1 MKAKV
6 QAVMKTFLEIVG
18 GVAGI
23 VLLYYGAEFLIR
35 GGVGVARK
43 LHIPELI
50 VGLTLVA
57 FGTSAPEFV
66 VSLSAGISGK
76 GDIAIGNIVG
86 SNICNIALILGL
98 CALIRPLSVN
108 PRLFRMDL
116 PIMTAS
122 TLLLAVFLFFFYG
135 VGRWQAGIFLLMM
148 AGFIA
153 WQFLS
158 AKKNREDAAALAEE
172 LEENAGNKNHSAIV
186 LLLMVAGGLLG
197 LVAGARLFVNGAVS
211 AARFLG
217 VPEAII
223 ALSLVALG
231 TSLPELATSLVAAL
245 KKQGD
250 IAVGNVVGS
259 NIFNIL
265 FILGIAPLVRPFSAR
280 GISPVDCA
288 VMVLVTLL
296 AVPFM
301 WTRKRISR
309 AEGALLLAVYVAYI
323 VFLAFFPLG

>member
-1 MKAKV
+1 
-6 QAVMKTFLEIVG
+6 MKTLLEMTG
-18 GVAGI
+18 GIAGI
-23 VLLYYGAEFLIR
+23 ALLYYGADFLIR
-35 GGVGVARK
+35 GGVEIARK

-66 VSLSAGISGK
+66 VSLSAGIAGK

-98 CALIRPLSVN
+98 CALIRPLAVN
-108 PRLFRMDL
+108 SRLFRMDL
-116 PIMTAS
+116 PIMTVS
-122 TLLLAVFLFFFYG
+122 TLLLAVFLFFSRG
-135 VGRWQAGIFLLMM
+135 VNRWQAVIFLLMM

-153 WQFLS
+153 WQFFS
-158 AKKNREDAAALAEE
+158 ARKNREDAAALAAE
-172 LEENAGNKNHSAIV
+172 LEESAGGRTYPAII
-186 LLLMVAGGLLG
+186 LLLMVAGGLAG
-197 LVAGARLFVNGAVS
+197 LTGGARLFVNGAVS
-211 AARFLG
+211 AARLLG

-231 TSLPELATSLVAAL
+231 TSLPELATSLVASL

-259 NIFNIL
+259 NIFNVL
-265 FILGIAPLVRPFSAR
+265 FILGIAPLVHPFSAR

-288 VMVLVTLL
+288 VMVLVTLI

-309 AEGALLLAVYVAYI
+309 TEGALLLAVYVAYI
-323 VFLAFFPLG
+323 VFLAIFSRG

>member
-1 MKAKV
+1 MN
-6 QAVMKTFLEIVG
+6 TFLEIVG
-18 GVAGI
+18 GIVGI

-35 GGVGVARK
+35 GGVGIARK
-43 LHIPELI
+43 LHVPELV

-66 VSLSAGISGK
+66 VSLNAGVSGN

-98 CALIRPLSVN
+98 CAFIKPLSVN

-116 PIMTAS
+116 PIMMIS
-122 TLLLAVFLFFFYG
+122 SLFLALFLFFFHG
-135 VGRWQAGIFLLMM
+135 VCRWQALIFLLIM
-148 AGFIA
+148 AGFVI
-153 WQFLS
+153 WQYFS
-158 AKKNREDAAALAEE
+158 VRMDRANAARFTAE
-172 LEENAGNKNHSAIV
+172 LEESAGGKKHLAIV
-186 LLLMVAGGLLG
+186 LLLMVVGGLVG
-197 LVAGARLFVNGAVS
+197 LVAGARLFVNGAVVT
-211 AARFLG
+211 ARLLG

-231 TSLPELATSLVAAL
+231 TSLPELVTSLVAAL

-265 FILGIAPLVRPFSAR
+265 FILGVAPLVQPLSAR
-280 GISPVDCA
+280 GISPVDCM
-288 VMVLVTLL
+288 VMVLVTGF
-296 AVPFM
+296 AIFFM
-301 WTRKRISR
+301 WTQKRISR
-309 AEGALLLAVYVAYI
+309 VEGAMLLGIYIAYI
-323 VFLAFFPLG
+323 ALIGL

>member
-1 MKAKV
+1 
-6 QAVMKTFLEIVG
+6 MKTFLEISG
-18 GVAGI
+18 GIAGI

-35 GGVGVARK
+35 GGIGIARK

-66 VSLSAGISGK
+66 VSLSAGVTGK

-116 PIMTAS
+116 PIMTVS
-122 TLLLAVFLFFFYG
+122 TLLLAVFLFFFRG
-135 VGRWQAGIFLLMM
+135 VDRLQAVIFLLMM

-153 WQFLS
+153 WQFFS

-172 LEENAGNKNHSAIV
+172 LEESAGNKTYSAIALV
-186 LLLMVAGGLLG
+186 LMVAGGLFG
-197 LVAGARLFVNGAVS
+197 LVAGARLFVTGAVS

-217 VPEAII
+217 VPEAVI

-259 NIFNIL
+259 NIFNVL
-265 FILGIAPLVRPFSAR
+265 FILGIAPLVHPISAR
-280 GISPVDCA
+280 GISHADCA
-288 VMVLVTLL
+288 VMVLVTVLV
-296 AVPFM
+296 VPFM

-309 AEGALLLAVYVAYI
+309 IEGALLLAVYIAYI
-323 VFLAFFPLG
+323 VLLAFGQGAAPRG